1 MKSAYLVLV
10 QADVNHNKFYRM
22 SQITDN
28 KFEVEFGRIGAK
40 GRKQVYS
47 MSRWDS
53 VYESKLGKGYEDQT
67 ENHIVSKQSV
77 YKPIENEAIRSFFE
91 SIERFSSEAIA
102 RIYSI
107 SYDTV
112 TESMIVAAERKI
124 QQLSRI
130 SDTTAA
136 NQILNS
142 LFQIMPRKMKVVSDY
157 MTTSLVDIPKI
168 IQREYD
174 LLDVMKARVI
184 GNSQVPKNG
193 QTVLDA
199 MDLQIAEVSKLEEQQ
214 IKKFMAAESRGKYK
228 RAFRVRNKRTD
239 ERFFQFME
247 ENGYSSKDIHYLYH
261 GSRNENWYG
270 LMKRGPLLAPKGVTI
285 NGKMFGNGLYF
296 ANRARKS
303 IGYTSLD
310 GACWTS
316 GRSSTGFLAVF
327 KVLYKNPLYVQ
338 TNHQYSL
345 QELGEH
351 DAVFAQKGAMLR
363 NDEIIVFREQQA
375 TLQYIIELQC

>member
-10 QADVNHNKFYRM
+10 QPDSNHNKFYRM
-22 SQITDN
+22 TQITGN

-53 VYESKLGKGYEDQT
+53 IYEGKLSKGYEDQT
-67 ENHIVSKQSV
+67 ENHIASKQSI
-77 YKPIENEAIRSFFE
+77 YKPIENEMIRSFFE

-102 RIYSI
+102 RNYSI

-112 TESMIVAAERKI
+112 TESMIVAADRKI
-124 QQLSRI
+124 QQLSLV
-130 SDTTAA
+130 SNTTVAI
-136 NQILNS
+136 QVLNS

-157 MTTSLVDIPKI
+157 MATSLMDIPKI

-184 GNSQVPKNG
+184 GNSQMPKNG

-239 ERFFQFME
+239 ERFFQFMK
-247 ENGYSSKDIHYLYH
+247 ENGYSNKDIHYLYH

-296 ANRARKS
+296 ANRAKKS

-345 QELGEH
+345 RELGEH

-375 TLQYIIELQC
+375 TLQYIIELQS